1 MIELSI
7 IIVNYNVKEFLQNL
21 LKSIQQ
27 ATKEISHEVIV
38 VDNASDDGSV
48 EVLKEKYPHVKLI
61 ENKEN
66 VGFGKANNQGMK
78 LARGKYFVLINPDT
92 IVKEDT
98 FEKMMIFFE
107 SNAKTGMAGCK
118 VLNPDGS
125 IQLACRRSFPG
136 PWTSFTKITGLSRLF
151 PKSKIFARY
160 NLTYLDENETYK
172 VDAISGAFMM
182 LRREVYETLGGFD
195 PEFFMYG
202 EDLDFC
208 YRTKNSGY
216 DVYYVHSTEII
227 HYKGEST
234 RRSSIDETKVFYDAM
249 HLFVRK
255 HFSSSFLVEWILQFA
270 IIIRK
275 LFAVTNVYRLAI
287 LSVLVDFALFI
298 LSMFAAG
305 QLYHSS
311 KWGGFP
317 SDVLPWIYLIPAVI
331 QIIFSSFVGAYKRNS
346 LSILRTIFSLLISFF
361 FISSITYFFKEY
373 AYSRAVLLITY
384 LILFFAYPAW
394 RIIIKI
400 IFKVGVES
408 GTHKQRTLVVGHGTE
423 ALILAEKLK
432 SSYTSL
438 HQIVGLIS
446 SSRINLDKSYN
457 NYKVIG
463 TLENIRKVIDNEKID
478 KVIFSSD
485 ELSFNQI
492 FSVVSQCQGLN
503 VDFSVSGSEHDFLV
517 GKSSITMLEDIPL
530 LKIHYNISSYS
541 HKLLKNLMD
550 LFISIPVLLLIYP
563 FIYSFAKLSGTKNKL
578 SEFVISMPSVVFGK
592 KSLVGPSTIGNSTNL
607 YLGKEGLTGIWF
619 TEGIDLKDKKEV
631 EKLNIFYARNQ
642 SIWLDFEILGKSLTK
657 MIFNSEVK

>member
-21 LKSIQQ
+21 LKSIQK
-27 ATKEISHEVIV
+27 ATQDISYEIIL

-48 EVLKEKYPHVKLI
+48 EVIKEKYPNVQLI

-78 LARGKYFVLINPDT
+78 NAKGKYFVLINPDT

-98 FEKMMIFFE
+98 FKKMIEFFE
-107 SNAKTGMAGCK
+107 ENPSTGMAGCK
-118 VLNPDGS
+118 VLNPDGTL
-125 IQLACRRSFPG
+125 QLACRRGFPG
-136 PWTSFTKITGLSRLF
+136 PWTSFTKIVGLSKLF
-151 PKSKIFARY
+151 PKSRVFARY
-160 NLTYLDENETYK
+160 NLTYLNENETYK

-182 LRREVYETLGGFD
+182 LKREVFEKIGGFD

-202 EDLDFC
+202 EDLDLC
-208 YRTKNSGY
+208 YRTKKSGY

-234 RRSSIDETKVFYDAM
+234 KRSSIDETKMFYDAM

-275 LFAVTNVYRLAI
+275 LFAISNIYRLAGI
-287 LSVLVDFALFI
+287 SAAVDFLLFI
-298 LSMFAAG
+298 GAMIIAG

-317 SDVLPWIYLIPAVI
+317 NDVLPWIYIIPAAV
-331 QIIFSSFVGAYKRNS
+331 QIIFSMLLGVYRKNS
-346 LSILRTIFSLLISFF
+346 LSILKTFGALLISFF

-384 LILFFAYPAW
+384 LILFFIYPGW
-394 RIIIKI
+394 RILVKL
-400 IFKVGVES
+400 IFKIGVEP
-408 GTHKQRTLVVGHGTE
+408 GTKKQRTLIVGHGNE
-423 ALILAEKLK
+423 ALKLADKLK
-432 SSYTSL
+432 SSFTAL
-438 HQIVGLIS
+438 HSIIGLIS
-446 SSRINLDKSYN
+446 TSRKNLDESFNGYR
-457 NYKVIG
+457 VIG
-463 TLENIRKVIDNEKID
+463 TLENIRKVIETEKID
-478 KVIFSSD
+478 RVIFSSD

-492 FSVVSQCQGLN
+492 FSVVSRSQGLN
-503 VDFSVSGSEHDFLV
+503 VDFTVSGSEHDFLV
-517 GKSSITMLEDIPL
+517 GKSSISMLEDIPL
-530 LKIHYNISSYS
+530 LKIQYNIATFS
-541 HKLLKNLMD
+541 HKFLKTFMD
-550 LFISIPVLLLIYP
+550 FIISVPVLLLIYP
-563 FIYSFAKLSGTKNKL
+563 FIYLSAKIKKTKNSL
-578 SEFVISMPSVVFGK
+578 SDFILGVPSVISGK
-592 KSLVGPSTIGNSTNL
+592 KSLVGPNTESNSSNL
-607 YLGKEGLTGIWF
+607 YLGKAGLTGLWF
-619 TEGIDLKDKKEV
+619 TEGIDLKDKQET

-657 MIFNSEVK
+657 MFFNSEV